1 MVIII
6 DASGAAEILLKKEKA
21 GQFALILHNASLI
34 LAPDLY
40 VSELTNVLWKY
51 YRAKKYTQVECEK
64 YIQAGINYVH
74 HFLYGK
80 ELWQEA
86 FAEGIK
92 NNHSTY
98 DMFYFVAAR
107 RNGAMLM
114 TTDSALISIC
124 EKNQIQV
131 C

>member
-6 DASGAAEILLKKEKA
+6 DASGASELLFNKEKA
-21 GQFALILHNASLI
+21 GKYALMLQNASLI
-34 LAPDLY
+34 LSPDLY
-40 VSELTNVLWKY
+40 VSELTNMLWKY
-51 YRAKKYTQVECEK
+51 YRARIYTKDECVK
-64 YIQAGINYVH
+64 YINAGINYIH
-74 HFLYGK
+74 NFIDSK

-92 NNHSTY
+92 NNHSIY

-107 RNGAMLM
+107 RNNAMLL
-114 TTDSALISIC
+114 TSDSALSAIC
-124 EKNQIQV
+124 EQNHIQV

>member
-6 DASGAAEILLKKEKA
+6 DASGAAEILLNKEKA
-21 GQFALILHNASLI
+21 GKYALILQNASLI

-40 VSELTNVLWKY
+40 ISELTNILWKY
-51 YRAKKYTQVECEK
+51 CRSKIYTEKECIQ
-64 YIQAGINYVH
+64 YINDGIHYIHKFIN
-74 HFLYGK
+74 GK

-107 RNGAMLM
+107 RNGAILM